1 MIEVEHALLVNVGI
15 DALWHYVNDMQKW
28 AGMMPG
34 YRECTIIDANDSRWM
49 LKVGVGGLVR
59 TVKVLVHVDEWAG
72 PERVTFSYKL
82 EGDPVKGSGSYSASR
97 RGADE
102 TEVALRVRVE
112 GSGPMAPMWEAMSRP
127 LLPQLAKSFAEKL
140 KAEIESAVGAS
151 EPQGPATVEPRSVL
165 ATIAHWLARRRQE
178 CARRRRKSRV

>member
-1 MIEVEHALLVNVGI
+1 MIEAEQSVVIDVSI
-15 DALWHYVNDMQKW
+15 DALWDYVNDMQKW

-59 TVKVLVHVDEWAG
+59 TVKLLVHVDEWAG
-72 PERVTFSYKL
+72 PERVNFSYKL
-82 EGDPVKGSGSYSASR
+82 EGDPVKGSGSYRASR
-97 RGADE
+97 RGTHE

-151 EPQGPATVEPRSVL
+151 EEPGPATVRSRLRSLWRAVVGPRL
-165 ATIAHWLARRRQE
+165 RGPNRH
-178 CARRRRKSRV
+178 